1 MNLVLTRFAYLADCT
16 LGELKAGPLTLATI
30 ERPWIENPAGPG
42 GMPRQSCV
50 PEGEYRLIQHSG
62 GAFSRVW
69 ALVNPDL
76 GVWYQPNQIP
86 KGLGWGRS
94 AILIHAGNRV
104 RDVIGCIAAGRKH
117 APWSNGEN
125 SVRDSQLAINALR
138 GVIGT
143 GEHVITITS
152 KGTSK

>member
-1 MNLVLTRFAYLADCT
+1 MNLTLTRFAHLPDCT
-16 LGELKAGPLTLATI
+16 LGELVAGPLKLATI

-50 PEGEYRLIQHSG
+50 QEGRYRLIQHTG
-62 GAFSRVW
+62 GAFQRVW
-69 ALVNPDL
+69 ALINPDL
-76 GVWYQPNQIP
+76 GVWYQPGDMPRGQ
-86 KGLGWGRS
+86 KWGRS

-104 RDVIGCIAAGRKH
+104 RDVVGCIAVGRMH
-117 APWSNGEN
+117 APWANGEN

-143 GEHVITITS
+143 GEHAITITR
-152 KGTSK
+152 KVGQP

>member
-1 MNLVLTRFAYLADCT
+1 MRLELTRFAYLPDCT
-16 LGELKAGPLTLATI
+16 LGELSAGPLKLATI
-30 ERPWIENPAGPG
+30 ERPWIKNPAGPG

-62 GAFSRVW
+62 GAFQRVW

-76 GVWYQPNQIP
+76 GVWYQPGCMPAGQ
-86 KGLGWGRS
+86 KWGRS

-104 RDVIGCIAAGRKH
+104 RDVVGCIAAGRKH

-143 GEHVITITS
+143 GEHAITITRKVGQS
-152 KGTSK
+152 